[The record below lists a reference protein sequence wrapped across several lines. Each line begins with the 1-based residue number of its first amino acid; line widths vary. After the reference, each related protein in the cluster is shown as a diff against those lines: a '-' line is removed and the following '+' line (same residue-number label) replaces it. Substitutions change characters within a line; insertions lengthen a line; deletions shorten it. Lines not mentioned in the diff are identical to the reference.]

1 MKHKNWITLLLALA
15 VLAGLLGGCGK
26 SKTVTQI
33 ETDPPAEQGTEIPED
48 TTYDSGACAAF
59 GLQLLE
65 QVLQEEPGE
74 NPVISPLSA
83 YLALAMTAN
92 GAEGQTLDELEQVL
106 GNSLAQLNAYSRTL
120 QDLSQATGGDTKLSI
135 ANSVWVDEQASL
147 TDVFRQA
154 AQGVYRADLFSGQLD
169 AEETRK
175 AINDW
180 VSEKTADMIPELL
193 NEPLSEDTRLALL
206 NALYLQAKWQTPFDP
221 EYTAED
227 DFYLADGTTQKADFM
242 YSGREDMVY
251 FKLANAQ
258 GVYLPYNDGR
268 TGFVALLPDEGV
280 TPAQVLQELEGQSLT
295 QPLPDDLYQVELYL
309 PKFSLN
315 YTQQLTRP
323 LQAMGISSLFST
335 EADLSRLATA
345 DAPLCVSSILQK
357 VRVEVNEEETKAAA
371 ATIEDVD
378 TSAAPDVEL
387 EYIELRLDRPFVY
400 AIVDRPTATP
410 LFAGVLT
417 SPEQN

>member
-1 MKHKNWITLLLALA
+1 MKHKKWIALLLALA

-193 NEPLSEDTRLALL
+193 N
-206 NALYLQAKWQTPFDP
+206 ALYLQAKWQTPFDP
-221 EYTAED
+221 EYTVED
-227 DFYLADGTTQKADFM
+227 DFYLADGMTQKADFM